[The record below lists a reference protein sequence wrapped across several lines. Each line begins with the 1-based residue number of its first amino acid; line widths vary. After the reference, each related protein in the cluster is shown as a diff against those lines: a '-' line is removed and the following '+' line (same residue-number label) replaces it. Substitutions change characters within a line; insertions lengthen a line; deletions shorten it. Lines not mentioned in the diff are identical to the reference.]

1 MKLLLAV
8 YYLALIF
15 LEIVNSQEEPIQG
28 MNYSLHSLL
37 TQNTF
42 HYKGACDNVGDIRLV
57 HKRGDNFGAVQV
69 CIRFDGWRYLSRGGA
84 WTEGAA
90 RLACRE
96 LNLGYL
102 SKRL

>member
-1 MKLLLAV
+1 MLCIMLV
-8 YYLALIF
+8 TTDSDT
-15 LEIVNSQEEPIQG
+15 SQ
-28 MNYSLHSLL
+28 
-37 TQNTF
+37 
-42 HYKGACDNVGDIRLV
+42 ACDNVGDLRLVHV
-57 HKRGDNFGAVQV
+57 HKRGENFGAIQD
-69 CIRFDGWRYLSRGGA
+69 CIGGFGWRYLSRGGG